1 MAFDFSSVACSVVI
15 HVAGV
20 FIVYMASTP
29 IFVVYTLP
37 SLQLLNPEIPPL
49 TLLHDV
55 LLLGAMRSLRF
66 VDIVTDVKVANIIWD
81 FSRRQV
87 CSWFGKRSWCQL
99 YRRAAIANFVF
110 IGVDTVVAIVL
121 LRFGHVLNHS
131 NNRMRRCAVCGYF
144 IAVSSTSFSPACVCA
159 MCVQMQQ
166 VACTSTMMANLLL
179 SRAAHRQDVVL
190 RAGPSWRCIW

>member
-1 MAFDFSSVACSVVI
+1 MHQVAADIATCCSNCSSNHASPVKVAFDFISVACSVAI

-37 SLQLLNPEIPPL
+37 PLQLLNPEIPPL

-55 LLLGAMRSLRF
+55 LCLGAMRSLRF
-66 VDIVTDVKVANIIWD
+66 VDIVTDVKVAHILWK
-81 FSRRQV
+81 FSRRKV
-87 CSWFGKRSWCQL
+87 CSWFGRRSWCQF
-99 YRRAAIANFVF
+99 YCRVAIANFVF
-110 IGVDTVVAIVL
+110 IGFDTVVAMIL

-144 IAVSSTSFSPACVCA
+144 IAVSSTSFSPACIGAYTC
-159 MCVQMQQ
+159 
-166 VACTSTMMANLLL
+166 
-179 SRAAHRQDVVL
+179 SRWHAQA
-190 RAGPSWRCIW
+190 P